1 MLAQAPQKTRAKQK
15 SRGED
20 YGAKGLSNLGYL
32 YRTGRAGPSPVVGGR
47 VGQVVRRL
55 VVALG
60 PDAEP
65 PPDQLPQLLL
75 VVAVQLPRREQALGV
90 GHDLARLRAAVG
102 LVGGD
107 EAAAV
112 MPGGVRKRLS
122 PR

>member
-1 MLAQAPQKTRAKQK
+1 V
-15 SRGED
+15 GE
-20 YGAKGLSNLGYL
+20 
-32 YRTGRAGPSPVVGGR
+32 
-47 VGQVVRRL
+47 VVRRL

-60 PDAEP
+60 SDAEP

-75 VVAVQLPRREQALGV
+75 VVAVQLPRREQALRV

-122 PR
+122 PPTTDRE